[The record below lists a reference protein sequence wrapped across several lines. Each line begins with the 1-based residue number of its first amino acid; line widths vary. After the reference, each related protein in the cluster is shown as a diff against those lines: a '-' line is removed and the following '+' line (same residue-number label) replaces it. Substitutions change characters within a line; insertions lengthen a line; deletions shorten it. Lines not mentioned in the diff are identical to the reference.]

1 MICGVMQSVP
11 ACGLYKSIQIFYIS
25 STNNLIVICL
35 DPDRINFKGKRADSF
50 VNSNLL
56 QELIAP
62 ISFVPLIFIHQ

>member
-1 MICGVMQSVP
+1 M
-11 ACGLYKSIQIFYIS
+11 SIQILYIS